1 MIGMSP
7 AIGARIPAPGATHN
21 DEQTRA
27 RIPMQGSI
35 PPPDEAAHQ
44 DSVLIAELAEINTL
58 IGRYIL
64 RFLDADAGR
73 TEPISPEDER
83 ALVDRAT
90 RAIDILRARADRREH
105 V

>member
-1 MIGMSP
+1 MP
-7 AIGARIPAPGATHN
+7 
-21 DEQTRA
+21 
-27 RIPMQGSI
+27 GSI
-35 PPPDEAAHQ
+35 PPPDKGAHQ

-73 TEPISPEDER
+73 TEAISPEDER
-83 ALVDRAT
+83 ALIERAT
-90 RAIDILRARADRREH
+90 TAIDTLRARAERREH

>member
-1 MIGMSP
+1 MP
-7 AIGARIPAPGATHN
+7 
-21 DEQTRA
+21 
-27 RIPMQGSI
+27 GSI
-35 PPPDEAAHQ
+35 PPPDEGAHQ

-73 TEPISPEDER
+73 TEPIAPEDEH
-83 ALVDRAT
+83 ALIERAT
-90 RAIDILRARADRREH
+90 RAIDTLRARVERREH

>member
-1 MIGMSP
+1 MP
-7 AIGARIPAPGATHN
+7 
-21 DEQTRA
+21 
-27 RIPMQGSI
+27 GSI
-35 PPPDEAAHQ
+35 PPPDEGAHQ

-73 TEPISPEDER
+73 TEPINPEDER
-83 ALVDRAT
+83 ALVERAT
-90 RAIDILRARADRREH
+90 KAINTLRTRAERREH